1 MLRLLTFPEY
11 VQHPPAA
18 AVMHQLNAVD
28 AAGKGFL
35 AFGVARLVGA
45 PHMRNTVPQL
55 NTIDDR
61 SFKEA
66 LFFKDRLDPFNIFVR
81 CENSCGYRA
90 ILAAAGRNKLGA
102 GIKQR
107 VEAVPIA
114 SARRTGNHVIKSSNN
129 VLNAVHL
136 TSFGLRR

>member
-28 AAGKGFL
+28 AAGKRFL
-35 AFGVARLVGA
+35 AFGVARFVGA
-45 PHMRNTVPQL
+45 PHMSNTVPEF
-55 NTIDDR
+55 DAVGDR
-61 SFKEA
+61 GFKEA

-81 CENSCGYRA
+81 TENSCGYRA

-107 VEAVPIA
+107 VEA
-114 SARRTGNHVIKSSNN
+114 
-129 VLNAVHL
+129 
-136 TSFGLRR
+136 